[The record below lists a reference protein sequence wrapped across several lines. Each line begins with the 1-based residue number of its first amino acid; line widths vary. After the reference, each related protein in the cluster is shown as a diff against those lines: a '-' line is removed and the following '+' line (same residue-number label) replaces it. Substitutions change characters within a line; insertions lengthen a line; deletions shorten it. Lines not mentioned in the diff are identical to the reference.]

1 MRALRTLAALSV
13 VAFAPA
19 CTATGHVHPPSPS
32 ASAAPV
38 PVAAAGT
45 PASSDPRM
53 KAMQEM
59 HQKMRAATTPA
70 ERQALMAEHLK
81 ALQGGM
87 AMMKEM
93 HAKHA
98 GGGMGMIASPAAR
111 RLGADGRHGRDG
123 RGQRQGHVARHGQAP
138 RHDGGAHGL
147 DAVDAGH
154 DGRPLAHAP
163 GSAMRPSRPAP
174 RTGTCLRGAHGAPH
188 WTDEAQGCGLRRRTP
203 HPLLGQPPPLPI
215 SAGNTNAKAAPMAS
229 SSNEHP

>member
-45 PASSDPRM
+45 QASSDPRM
-53 KAMQEM
+53 KAMQET

-98 GGGMGMIASPAAR
+98 GGGMGMMASPAASAPMGGMAGMGEGKGKGMSPDMAKR
-111 RLGADGRHGRDG
+111 HAMMAEHMALMQLMLDMMADRL
-123 RGQRQGHVARHGQAP
+123 P
-138 RHDGGAHGL
+138 
-147 DAVDAGH
+147 
-154 DGRPLAHAP
+154 
-163 GSAMRPSRPAP
+163 
-174 RTGTCLRGAHGAPH
+174 
-188 WTDEAQGCGLRRRTP
+188 TP
-203 HPLLGQPPPLPI
+203 P
-215 SAGNTNAKAAPMAS
+215 AAP
-229 SSNEHP
+229 